1 MKKYVAII
9 ACILFCAIVMKPM
22 DAQAVTFKEAK
33 VYEVSDMTH
42 YDQVVGLSWQEDWN
56 IDKNAGVSEQKSYAK
71 FTLNKKSYVR
81 IKMVITNREAF
92 ATQDYFRLY
101 ANASMTTPLT
111 DNGIDYDKGDDWFL
125 LEPGTYYMECGTKTY
140 MSSTSKHT
148 TKIMIGAVPEA
159 GAIKV
164 TKTLSANGK
173 SVTISVQQKLTDK
186 FQYLKWKEGKE
197 PNSLMVSVTGE
208 AIDPE
213 TQSFTVTK
221 NGTYTILITPDT
233 SVAFD
238 KTVEKLLFVEVNEIG
253 AALKKGTTYKVGN
266 LKYKVVNPDL
276 NGKGTVMVTG
286 VVKEKSSVTIPKTV
300 KIKNHRYKVVKINK
314 NAFKGK
320 SKIKKIVIKSTYITS
335 VGKNAIKGINKK
347 ATIKVPKSK
356 LTSYKKLFK
365 SGTGYR
371 KTMKIKR

>member
-1 MKKYVAII
+1 MKKYVAIV

-22 DAQAVTFKEAK
+22 EAQAVTFKDAR

-42 YDQVVGLSWQEDWN
+42 FDQVVGLSWQEDWN
-56 IDKNAGVSEQKSYAK
+56 LDENAGVSEQKSYAK

-81 IKMVITNREAF
+81 IKMAITNREAF

-101 ANASMTTPLT
+101 ANAAMTTPLT
-111 DNGIDYDKGDDWFL
+111 DNGIDYDEGDDWFL

-140 MSSTSKHT
+140 TESTSKHT

-164 TKTLSANGK
+164 TKTLSSNGK
-173 SVTISVQQKLTDK
+173 SVTISIQQKLTDK
-186 FQYLKWKEGKE
+186 FQYLKWTEGNE
-197 PNSLMVSVTGE
+197 SNSLTIAVTGE
-208 AIDPE
+208 EINPA

-221 NGTYTILITPDT
+221 NGTYTILLTTDST
-233 SVAFD
+233 VAFN
-238 KTVEKLLFVEVNEIG
+238 KTIEKLLVVEVNEIG
-253 AALKKGTTYKVGN
+253 AALKKGTTYKVGS
-266 LKYKVVNPDL
+266 LKYKVVNPEL

-286 VVKEKSSVTIPKTV
+286 VVKEKASITIPKTV

-320 SKIKKIVIKSTYITS
+320 SKIKKIVIKSDYITS

-356 LTSYKKLFK
+356 LASYKKLFK
-365 SGTGYR
+365 SGTGYK
-371 KTMKIKR
+371 KTMKIRR

>member
-22 DAQAVTFKEAK
+22 DAHAVTFKEAK

-81 IKMVITNREAF
+81 IKMAITNREAF

-140 MSSTSKHT
+140 MSSSSKHT

-197 PNSLMVSVTGE
+197 SNSLMVSVTGE

-221 NGTYTILITPDT
+221 NGTYTILITPNT
-233 SVAFD
+233 TVAFD

-320 SKIKKIVIKSTYITS
+320 SKIKKIVIKSTYINS